1 MNTIKTKK
9 SFYDLFLKSAI
20 YLSATI
26 TVAVLV
32 IILGY
37 IIINGL
43 GGFSVK
49 FVAELTPMIVS
60 TLYLVFLGILISTPI
75 GICAAVYLVEYAKA
89 GRTVRFIRFATECLS
104 GIPSIIFGLFGMLFF
119 VQLLKLKFSIVSGAL
134 TVSMMVLPTIIR
146 TTEEAL
152 KAVPKSYREGSLG
165 LGASKIRTIA
175 KVIVPTA
182 LPGILTSVIL
192 SIGRIVGETAAL
204 IFTAGTV
211 AKMPKGLMSSGRTLS
226 VHLYLLAK
234 EAISFQ
240 KAYAT
245 ATILVI
251 IVFVLNFIASKLA
264 KSLNKSNS

>member
-1 MNTIKTKK
+1 MNTKKIKYSYK
-9 SFYDLFLKSAI
+9 DLFLKAAI
-20 YLSATI
+20 YFSAAI
-26 TVAVLV
+26 TVMVLV
-32 IILGY
+32 LILGY
-37 IIINGL
+37 VLINGL
-43 GGFSVK
+43 GGFSIM
-49 FVAELTPMIVS
+49 FLEELVPMIVS
-60 TLYLVFLGILISTPI
+60 TLYLVMLGILISTPI

-89 GRTVRFIRFATECLS
+89 GKGVKFIRFATECLS

-119 VQLLKLKFSIVSGAL
+119 VQFLKLKFSIVSGAL

-165 LGASKIRTIA
+165 LGASKIRTIV

-204 IFTAGTV
+204 IFTSGSV
-211 AKMPKGLMSSGRTLS
+211 AKLPKSLMSSGRTLS

-234 EAISFQ
+234 EAISFE

-245 ATILVI
+245 ATILII
-251 IVFVLNFIASKLA
+251 IVLILNFIASKLA
-264 KSLNKSNS
+264 KSLNKI